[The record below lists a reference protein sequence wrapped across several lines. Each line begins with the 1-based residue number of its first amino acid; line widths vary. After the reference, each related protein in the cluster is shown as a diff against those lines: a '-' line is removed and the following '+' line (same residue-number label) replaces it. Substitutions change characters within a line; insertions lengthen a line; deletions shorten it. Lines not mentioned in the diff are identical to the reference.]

1 MEKKKK
7 AVVVTTEARG
17 VFFGY
22 VVDES
27 AAPSRITLSGCRNCV
42 YWAANARGFLGLAV
56 SGPLEGSRVGPAAP
70 EVTLYGLTSISACS
84 PEATEA
90 WEKASW
96 S

>member
-1 MEKKKK
+1 MEKKK

-42 YWAANARGFLGLAV
+42 YWAQSVRGFLGLAS
-56 SGPLEGSRVGPAAP
+56 SGPKEGCRVGPAAA
-70 EVTLYGLTSISACS
+70 ETTLFALTSITACTD
-84 PEATEA
+84 EAVEA